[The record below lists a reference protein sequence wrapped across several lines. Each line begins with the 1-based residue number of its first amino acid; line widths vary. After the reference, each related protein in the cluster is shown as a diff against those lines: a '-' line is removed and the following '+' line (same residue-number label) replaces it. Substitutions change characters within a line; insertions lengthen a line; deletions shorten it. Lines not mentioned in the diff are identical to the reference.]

1 LLKVLL
7 CLPSSYGITQ
17 KAGTKR
23 WKKITG
29 KGKDEKVEKK
39 REWEDEDAALAYLR
53 QDSLYNSLHSRTTSS
68 LEELEIGAA

>member
-39 REWEDEDAALAYLR
+39 RE
-53 QDSLYNSLHSRTTSS
+53 
-68 LEELEIGAA
+68 